1 MDSDLNGQVWDDFV
15 QPFQIESHSARG
27 RLVRLG
33 PLVGDVTARHDYP
46 APVAAILGE
55 LLALA
60 AVVAGALKFDGVF
73 TLQAKGDGPIR
84 ALMADITSDGEM
96 RGYAQ
101 FDHAHFDDG
110 ANGANAADAG
120 HADEPTCA
128 VAGHSSVPLLLGS
141 GYLAF
146 TVDQGPDTDRYQ
158 GIVELAGATLADCAH
173 AYFRQ
178 SEQLQA
184 AVKLAS
190 VPLDGA
196 GPGAAAL
203 MVQRLPGAGRTTM
216 SGEFE
221 EYEADDAWSRTVA
234 LMGTC
239 TDAELLDSDLH
250 PHRLLFRLF
259 HEDGVRVFEPRDL
272 VMKCR
277 CTGEKVMN
285 MLRSF
290 PRAEIEDLKIGDKVE
305 VTCEFCGAGYDFD
318 EAALDGVYG
327 A

>member
-1 MDSDLNGQVWDDFV
+1 MDSEPSGHAGDDFV

-27 RLVRLG
+27 HLVRLG
-33 PLVGDVTARHDYP
+33 PLVASVTARHDYP
-46 APVAAILGE
+46 PPVAAMLSE

-84 ALMADITSDGEM
+84 TLMADITSDGEM

-101 FDHAHFDDG
+101 FDHEHFDHERFD
-110 ANGANAADAG
+110 D
-120 HADEPTCA
+120 ADERNRG
-128 VAGHSSVPLLLGS
+128 VAGRSSVPLLLGS

-190 VPLDGA
+190 VPVHGS

-203 MVQRLPGAGRTTM
+203 MVQRLPGAGRTTL

-221 EYEADDAWSRTVA
+221 EHEADDAWSRTVA

-239 TDAELLDSDLH
+239 SDEELLDADLH
-250 PHRLLFRLF
+250 PHQLLFRLF
-259 HEDGVRVFEPRDL
+259 HEDGVRVFEPRGL

-277 CTGEKVMN
+277 CSDDKVMN

-290 PRAEIEDLKIGDKVE
+290 PRAEIEDLKIGDLVE
-305 VTCEFCGAGYDFD
+305 VTCEFCGVSYEFD

>member
-1 MDSDLNGQVWDDFV
+1 MDPDPSGQAWNDFV

-27 RLVRLG
+27 RLVRIG
-33 PLVGDVTARHDYP
+33 SLVNSVTARHDYP
-46 APVAAILGE
+46 PPVAAMLSE

-60 AVVAGALKFDGVF
+60 AVVAGALKFDGVL
-73 TLQAKGDGPIR
+73 TLQTTGDGPIR
-84 ALMADITSDGEM
+84 TLMADITSDGEM

-101 FDHAHFDDG
+101 FDQQYFDG
-110 ANGANAADAG
+110 ADAATCGVAAG
-120 HADEPTCA
+120 
-128 VAGHSSVPLLLGS
+128 SSVPRLLGS

-190 VPLDGA
+190 FPAFGA
-196 GPGAAAL
+196 GLGAAAL
-203 MVQRLPGAGRTTM
+203 MVQRLPGDGRTTM
-216 SGEFE
+216 SGDIE
-221 EYEADDAWSRTVA
+221 EHEADDAWVRTVA
-234 LMGTC
+234 LMGSC
-239 TDAELLDSDLH
+239 TNEELLDADLH
-250 PHRLLFRLF
+250 PHQLLFRLF

-272 VMKCR
+272 VMRCR
-277 CTGEKVMN
+277 CSDDKVVN

-290 PRAEIEDLKIGDKVE
+290 PRAEIEELKVGNRVV
-305 VTCEFCGAGYDFD
+305 VTCEFCGVVYEFD
-318 EAALDGVYG
+318 EAALDDIYG

>member
-1 MDSDLNGQVWDDFV
+1 MDPDPSGQEWDDFV

-33 PLVGDVTARHDYP
+33 PLVDSVIARHGYP
-46 APVAAILGE
+46 APVAAMLSE
-55 LLALA
+55 LLALN

-84 ALMADITSDGEM
+84 TLMADITNDGEM

-101 FDHAHFDDG
+101 FEQGYFAAGGEATCG
-110 ANGANAADAG
+110 AAAQ
-120 HADEPTCA
+120 
-128 VAGHSSVPLLLGS
+128 SSVPRLLGS

-146 TVDQGPDTDRYQ
+146 TVDQGPETERYQ

-173 AYFRQ
+173 AYFHQ

-190 VPLDGA
+190 VPANGSA
-196 GPGAAAL
+196 PGAAAL
-203 MVQRLPGAGRTTM
+203 MVQRLPGTGRTTI
-216 SGEFE
+216 SGDVE
-221 EYEADDAWSRTVA
+221 EHEADDAWRRTVA
-234 LMGTC
+234 LMDSC
-239 TDAELLDSDLH
+239 TDAELLDGDLH

-259 HEDGVRVFEPRDL
+259 HEDGVRVFEPRGL
-272 VMKCR
+272 VMRCR
-277 CTGEKVMN
+277 CSDDKVAN

-290 PRAEIEDLKIGDKVE
+290 PRAEIEDLKIGDRVV
-305 VTCEFCGAGYDFD
+305 VTCEFCGATYEFD
-318 EAALDGVYG
+318 EAALDDVFG

>member
-1 MDSDLNGQVWDDFV
+1 MDPDPSGQAWNDFV

-27 RLVRLG
+27 RLVRIG
-33 PLVGDVTARHDYP
+33 SLVDSVTARHAYP
-46 APVAAILGE
+46 PPVATMLSE

-60 AVVAGALKFDGVF
+60 AVVAGALKFDGVL
-73 TLQAKGDGPIR
+73 TLQTKGDGPIR
-84 ALMADITSDGEM
+84 TLMADITSDGEM

-101 FDHAHFDDG
+101 FDQQHFDG
-110 ANGANAADAG
+110 
-120 HADEPTCA
+120 ADEATCGVA
-128 VAGHSSVPLLLGS
+128 VHSSVPRLLGS

-158 GIVELAGATLADCAH
+158 GIVELVGATLADCAH

-190 VPLDGA
+190 LPANGA
-196 GPGAAAL
+196 GLGAAAL
-203 MVQRLPGAGRTTM
+203 MVQRLPGDGRTTM
-216 SGEFE
+216 SGDVEEFE
-221 EYEADDAWSRTVA
+221 AGDAWVRTVA
-234 LMGTC
+234 LMGSC
-239 TDAELLDSDLH
+239 TNEELLDTDLH
-250 PHRLLFRLF
+250 PHQLLFRLF

-272 VMKCR
+272 VMRCR
-277 CTGEKVMN
+277 CSDDKVVN

-290 PRAEIEDLKIGDKVE
+290 PRAEIEDLKIGNQVV
-305 VTCEFCGAGYDFD
+305 VTCEFCGVVYEFD
-318 EAALDGVYG
+318 EAALDDVYG

>member
-1 MDSDLNGQVWDDFV
+1 MGPDTSGQAWDDFV

-33 PLVGDVTARHDYP
+33 PLVEGVTARHDYP
-46 APVAAILGE
+46 PPVAAILSE

-84 ALMADITSDGEM
+84 TLMADITSGGEM

-101 FDHAHFDDG
+101 FDQGHF
-110 ANGANAADAG
+110 AG
-120 HADEPTCA
+120 ADEPTCA
-128 VAGHSSVPLLLGS
+128 AQVVRSSVPRLLGS

-146 TVDQGPDTDRYQ
+146 PVAQGADTDRYQ

-184 AVKLAS
+184 AVKLAAVS
-190 VPLDGA
+190 ADGSA
-196 GPGAAAL
+196 PGAAAL
-203 MVQRLPGAGRTTM
+203 MVQRLPGAGRMTM
-216 SGEFE
+216 SGDIE
-221 EYEADDAWSRTVA
+221 EHEADDAWRRTVA
-234 LMGTC
+234 LMGSC
-239 TDAELLDSDLH
+239 TDEELLDADLH
-250 PHRLLFRLF
+250 PHQLLFRLF
-259 HEDGVRVFEPRDL
+259 HEDGVRVFEPRGL

-277 CTGEKVMN
+277 CSDDKVVN

-290 PRAEIEDLKIGDKVE
+290 PRAEIEDLKVGDLVV
-305 VTCEFCGAGYDFD
+305 VTCEFCGVTYEFD
-318 EAALDGVYG
+318 EAALDDVYG

>member
-1 MDSDLNGQVWDDFV
+1 MEPEPSGHAWDDFV

-27 RLVRLG
+27 HLVRLG
-33 PLVGDVTARHDYP
+33 PLVEGVTARHNYP
-46 APVAAILGE
+46 LPVAVMLSE

-60 AVVAGALKFDGVF
+60 AAVSGALKFDGVF

-84 ALMADITSDGEM
+84 TLMADITTDGAM

-101 FDHAHFDDG
+101 FDREHFDG
-110 ANGANAADAG
+110 AADA
-120 HADEPTCA
+120 DPT
-128 VAGHSSVPLLLGS
+128 AGTVGTASSVPRLLGS

-158 GIVELAGATLADCAH
+158 GIVELVGPTLADCAH

-190 VPLDGA
+190 LPANGA
-196 GPGAAAL
+196 GLGAAAL
-203 MVQRLPGAGRTTM
+203 MVQRLPGDGRTTM
-216 SGEFE
+216 SGDVEEF
-221 EYEADDAWSRTVA
+221 EADDAWVRTVA
-234 LMGTC
+234 LMGSC
-239 TDAELLDSDLH
+239 TNEELLDTDLH
-250 PHRLLFRLF
+250 PHQLLFRLF

-272 VMKCR
+272 VMRCR
-277 CTGEKVMN
+277 CSDDKVVN

-290 PRAEIEDLKIGDKVE
+290 PRAEIEDLKVGNQVE
-305 VTCEFCGAGYDFD
+305 VTCEFCGVVYEFD
-318 EAALDGVYG
+318 ETALDDVYG

>member
-1 MDSDLNGQVWDDFV
+1 MDPDLSGQAWDDFV

-33 PLVGDVTARHDYP
+33 PLVDNVTARHDYP
-46 APVAAILGE
+46 VPVAMMLSE

-84 ALMADITSDGEM
+84 TLMADITSDGEM

-101 FDHAHFDDG
+101 FEHQHFE
-110 ANGANAADAG
+110 DAG
-120 HADEPTCA
+120 NEALAAAAP
-128 VAGHSSVPLLLGS
+128 SSVPRLLGS

-146 TVDQGPDTDRYQ
+146 TVDQGSDTDRYQ

-178 SEQLQA
+178 SDQLQA
-184 AVKLAS
+184 AVKLAAAANGS
-190 VPLDGA
+190 GS
-196 GPGAAAL
+196 GAAAL
-203 MVQRLPGAGRTTM
+203 MVQRLPGAGRTTV
-216 SGEFE
+216 SGDVE
-221 EYEADDAWSRTVA
+221 EVEADDAWRRTVA
-234 LMGTC
+234 LLGSC
-239 TDAELLDSDLH
+239 SDQELLDADLH
-250 PHRLLFRLF
+250 PHQLLFRLF
-259 HEDGVRVFEPRDL
+259 HEDGVRVFEPRGL
-272 VMKCR
+272 VMRCR
-277 CTGEKVMN
+277 CSDDKVVN

-290 PRAEIEDLKIGDKVE
+290 PRAEIEDLKDGDLVV
-305 VTCEFCGAGYDFD
+305 VTCEFCGVTYEFD
-318 EAALDGVYG
+318 EAALDDVYD

>member
-1 MDSDLNGQVWDDFV
+1 MDPDPSGQAWNDFV

-27 RLVRLG
+27 RLVRIG
-33 PLVGDVTARHDYP
+33 SLVDSVTARHDYP
-46 APVAAILGE
+46 PPVAAMLSE

-60 AVVAGALKFDGVF
+60 AVVAGALKFDGVL
-73 TLQAKGDGPIR
+73 TLQTKGDGPIR
-84 ALMADITSDGEM
+84 TLMADITSDGEM

-101 FDHAHFDDG
+101 FDQQHFDG
-110 ANGANAADAG
+110 ANEA
-120 HADEPTCA
+120 TCGVA
-128 VAGHSSVPLLLGS
+128 VHSSVPRLLGS

-158 GIVELAGATLADCAH
+158 GIVELVGPTLADCAH

-190 VPLDGA
+190 LPANGA
-196 GPGAAAL
+196 GLGAAAL
-203 MVQRLPGAGRTTM
+203 MVQRLPGDGRTTM
-216 SGEFE
+216 SGDVEEF
-221 EYEADDAWSRTVA
+221 EADDAWVRTVA
-234 LMGTC
+234 LMGSC
-239 TDAELLDSDLH
+239 TNEELLDTDLH
-250 PHRLLFRLF
+250 PHQLLFRLF

-272 VMKCR
+272 VMRCR
-277 CTGEKVMN
+277 CSDDKVVN

-290 PRAEIEDLKIGDKVE
+290 PRAEIEDLKIGNQVV
-305 VTCEFCGAGYDFD
+305 VTCEFCGVVYEFD
-318 EAALDGVYG
+318 EAALDDVYG

>member
-1 MDSDLNGQVWDDFV
+1 MDPDPSGQVWDDFV

-33 PLVGDVTARHDYP
+33 PLVDSVIARHDYP
-46 APVAAILGE
+46 APVATMLGE

-84 ALMADITSDGEM
+84 TLMADITSDGGM

-101 FDHAHFDDG
+101 FDQARFEG
-110 ANGANAADAG
+110 EGE
-120 HADEPTCA
+120 DEDVSGGTA
-128 VAGHSSVPLLLGS
+128 RSSVPRLLGS

-146 TVDQGPDTDRYQ
+146 TVDQGPDTERYQ

-190 VPLDGA
+190 TPANGS

-203 MVQRLPGAGRTTM
+203 MVQRLPGEGRTTV
-216 SGEFE
+216 SGDVE
-221 EYEADDAWSRTVA
+221 EHEADDAWRRTVA
-234 LMGTC
+234 LMGSC
-239 TDAELLDSDLH
+239 TDEELLDADLH

-259 HEDGVRVFEPRDL
+259 HEDGVRVFEPRNL
-272 VMKCR
+272 VMQCR
-277 CTGEKVMN
+277 CSDDKVAN

-290 PRAEIEDLKIGDKVE
+290 PRAEIEDLKVGDLVV
-305 VTCEFCGAGYDFD
+305 VTCEFCGVTYEFD
-318 EAALDGVYG
+318 ETALDGVYS

>member
-1 MDSDLNGQVWDDFV
+1 MDPDPSGHAWDDFV

-27 RLVRLG
+27 RLVRIG
-33 PLVGDVTARHDYP
+33 PLVDSVTARHDYP
-46 APVAAILGE
+46 PPVAAMLGE

-84 ALMADITSDGEM
+84 TLMADITSAGEM

-101 FDHAHFDDG
+101 FDHAHFDG
-110 ANGANAADAG
+110 APDQTRDETCGAPG
-120 HADEPTCA
+120 R
-128 VAGHSSVPLLLGS
+128 SSVPRLLGS

-190 VPLDGA
+190 VPANGPS
-196 GPGAAAL
+196 PGAAAL

-216 SGEFE
+216 SGDVE
-221 EYEADDAWSRTVA
+221 EHEADDAWFRTVA
-234 LMGTC
+234 LMGSC
-239 TDAELLDSDLH
+239 TDEELLDADLH
-250 PHRLLFRLF
+250 PHQQLFRLF
-259 HEDGVRVFEPRDL
+259 HEDGVRVFKPRSL
-272 VMKCR
+272 VMRCR
-277 CTGEKVMN
+277 CSDDKVVN

-290 PRAEIEDLKIGDKVE
+290 PRAEIEDLKIGDRVV
-305 VTCEFCGAGYDFD
+305 VTCEFCGVIYEFD
-318 EAALDGVYG
+318 AAALDDVYG

>member
-1 MDSDLNGQVWDDFV
+1 MDPDPGGQAWDDFV
-15 QPFQIESHSARG
+15 QPFQIEGHSARG

-33 PLVGDVTARHDYP
+33 PLVGSVTARHGYP
-46 APVAAILGE
+46 SPVAAILSE

-60 AVVAGALKFDGVF
+60 AAVAGALKFDGVF

-84 ALMADITSDGEM
+84 TLMADITSDGAM

-101 FDHAHFDDG
+101 FDHEQFDQ
-110 ANGANAADAG
+110 ADD
-120 HADEPTCA
+120 ADERTCG
-128 VAGHSSVPLLLGS
+128 VGGRSSVPRLLGS

-184 AVKLAS
+184 VVKLAS
-190 VPLDGA
+190 VSASGS
-196 GPGAAAL
+196 GPSAAAL
-203 MVQRLPGAGRTTM
+203 MVQRLPGAGRATM
-216 SGEFE
+216 SGDVE
-221 EYEADDAWSRTVA
+221 EHEADDAWVRTVA
-234 LMGTC
+234 LMGSC
-239 TDAELLDSDLH
+239 TDEELLDADLH
-250 PHRLLFRLF
+250 PHQLLFRLF
-259 HEDGVRVFEPRDL
+259 HEDGVRVFEPRGL
-272 VMKCR
+272 IMKCR
-277 CTGEKVMN
+277 CSQDKVVN

-290 PRAEIEDLKIGDKVE
+290 PRAEIEDLRIGDLVV
-305 VTCEFCGAGYDFD
+305 VTCEFCGVTYEFD
-318 EAALDGVYG
+318 EAALNGAYG